1 MADSQ
6 RENIEFILEEVR
18 RIDRLIGDLMSVVR
32 VSDLIYE
39 ETSLESLIRSS
50 VTGMAELA
58 KRKEV
63 TVDIA
68 LPAGSRPVVLDADRI
83 TQVLINLIKNA
94 VEASTQ
100 GGRVTITA
108 SFAREAPDVIFDGVG
123 DFAIIRVQDNGL
135 GLTEEDRQRV
145 FEPFFSKK
153 AGGTGLGL
161 YVTHSII
168 ERHGGYIDVES
179 EYGVGSTF
187 SVYLPVKQ
195 VHHGDS
201 REIGHSVGG

>member
-1 MADSQ
+1 
-6 RENIEFILEEVR
+6 V
-18 RIDRLIGDLMSVVR
+18 
-32 VSDLIYE
+32 
-39 ETSLESLIRSS
+39 
-50 VTGMAELA
+50 
-58 KRKEV
+58 
-63 TVDIA
+63 
-68 LPAGSRPVVLDADRI
+68 DADRV
-83 TQVLINLIKNA
+83 TQVIINLVKNA
-94 VEASTQ
+94 IEASTA
-100 GGRVTITA
+100 GGRVRISA

-153 AGGTGLGL
+153 SEGTGLGL
-161 YVTHSII
+161 YVTHSIV

-195 VHHGDS
+195 VHHGDT
-201 REIGHSVGG
+201 REVRHPVGG

>member
-1 MADSQ
+1 
-6 RENIEFILEEVR
+6 
-18 RIDRLIGDLMSVVR
+18 
-32 VSDLIYE
+32 
-39 ETSLESLIRSS
+39 
-50 VTGMAELA
+50 
-58 KRKEV
+58 
-63 TVDIA
+63 
-68 LPAGSRPVVLDADRI
+68 
-83 TQVLINLIKNA
+83 
-94 VEASTQ
+94 
-100 GGRVTITA
+100 
-108 SFAREAPDVIFDGVG
+108 
-123 DFAIIRVQDNGL
+123 VQDNGL
-135 GLTEEDRQRV
+135 GLTDEDRQRV

-201 REIGHSVGG
+201 REVGHSVGG